1 MKKYIK
7 GFNES
12 NESNGSNLLSN
23 DLRNK
28 AENFRDKTVTF
39 TGDANKYGFLKG
51 DFNLAELLEYLA
63 DMIEE

>member
-51 DFNLAELLEYLA
+51 DFNV
-63 DMIEE
+63 